1 MDTGAARDVA
11 QLEIAETVLPGP
23 TIAGSLLSGCT
34 EPTDILQRYLATR
47 PQLRFRVHA
56 TANRCDTYY
65 VAPWLLMTVVDVG
78 CVEQFESALSGQD
91 LVEFHFRL
99 SGSIELAGSW
109 GEVRVHE
116 PACLLWY
123 QPKGCDDAS
132 ELVGDPGRS
141 RESWVSL
148 YCDRTTLLGM
158 AGGATHE
165 LLDALAAPELNRSV
179 PQFRICPRIGMMLPV
194 LREIVRTHTADPLHW
209 MLTTARAHE
218 LLYMTLRSAELL
230 SGGPTPTVRL
240 TERDRRSLALARDLL
255 IEQYVSPPDLGALA
269 RCVGMSPAR
278 LCSGFRMQFGQSTSE
293 FVRRRRMEVARELL
307 HGSDLQVRQV
317 AHAVGYSHHST
328 FTAAF
333 ARHFGVAPKTLR
345 RRLSTLN

>member
-1 MDTGAARDVA
+1 
-11 QLEIAETVLPGP
+11 
-23 TIAGSLLSGCT
+23 
-34 EPTDILQRYLATR
+34 
-47 PQLRFRVHA
+47 
-56 TANRCDTYY
+56 
-65 VAPWLLMTVVDVG
+65 MTVVDVG
-78 CVEQFESALSGQD
+78 CVARFESALCGQD
-91 LVEFHFRL
+91 IVEFHFRL

-109 GEVRVHE
+109 GAVRLRE

-123 QPKGCDDAS
+123 QPRGCDDAS
-132 ELVGDPGRS
+132 ERVGDPGRS

-158 AGGATHE
+158 ADGASHE
-165 LLDALAAPELNRSV
+165 LLDVLAAPELNRSV
-179 PQFRICPRIGMMLPV
+179 PQFRICPRIGVMLPV
-194 LREIVRTHTADPLHW
+194 LREIVRAHTADPLHW

-230 SGGPTPTVRL
+230 SGAQALTARL
-240 TERDRRSLALARDLL
+240 TPRDRRSLTLARNLL
-255 IEQYVSPPDLGALA
+255 IEQYVCPPDLGVLA
-269 RCVGMSPAR
+269 RRVGMSPAR
-278 LCSGFRMQFGQSTSE
+278 LCSGFRRQFGLSTSE

-307 HGSDLQVRQV
+307 HDSDLQVRQV

-345 RRLSTLN
+345 GRLA

>member
-11 QLEIAETVLPGP
+11 QFEIAETVLPGP
-23 TIAGSLLSGCT
+23 TNAGCLRSGCM

-47 PQLRFRVHA
+47 PQLRFRVRA
-56 TANRCDTYY
+56 PANRCDTYY

-78 CVEQFESALSGQD
+78 CVARFESGLSGQD
-91 LVEFHFRL
+91 IVEFHFRL

-109 GEVRVHE
+109 GAVRLRE

-158 AGGATHE
+158 AGGATHQ

-194 LREIVRTHTADPLHW
+194 LREIVRAHTADPLHW
-209 MLTTARAHE
+209 MLTIARAHE

-230 SGGPTPTVRL
+230 SGEQASTIRL
-240 TERDRRSLALARDLL
+240 TERDRRSLARARDLL

-269 RCVGMSPAR
+269 RRVGMSPAR
-278 LCSGFRMQFGQSTSE
+278 LCSGFRQQFGQSTSE

-317 AHAVGYSHHST
+317 ARSVGYSHHST

-333 ARHFGVAPKTLR
+333 SRHFGVAPKSLR
-345 RRLSTLN
+345 RRFSALN

>member
-1 MDTGAARDVA
+1 MDTGAVRNVA
-11 QLEIAETVLPGP
+11 QFEIAETVLPGP
-23 TIAGSLLSGCT
+23 TNAGSLRSGCT

-56 TANRCDTYY
+56 PANRCDTYY

-78 CVEQFESALSGQD
+78 CVARFESALCGQD
-91 LVEFHFRL
+91 IVEFHFRL

-109 GEVRVHE
+109 GAVRLRE

-123 QPKGCDDAS
+123 QPRGCDDAS
-132 ELVGDPGRS
+132 ERVGDPGRS

-158 AGGATHE
+158 ADGASHE
-165 LLDALAAPELNRSV
+165 LLDVLAAPELNRSV
-179 PQFRICPRIGMMLPV
+179 PQFRICPRIGVMLPV
-194 LREIVRTHTADPLHW
+194 LREIVRAHTADPLHW

-218 LLYMTLRSAELL
+218 LLYMTLLSAELL
-230 SGGPTPTVRL
+230 SGAQALTARL
-240 TERDRRSLALARDLL
+240 TPRDRRSLTLARNLL
-255 IEQYVSPPDLGALA
+255 IEQYVCPPDLGVLA
-269 RCVGMSPAR
+269 RRVGMSPAR
-278 LCSGFRMQFGQSTSE
+278 LCSGFRRQFGLSTSE

-307 HGSDLQVRQV
+307 HDSDLQVRQV

-345 RRLSTLN
+345 GRLA

>member
-1 MDTGAARDVA
+1 MDTGAVRNVA
-11 QLEIAETVLPGP
+11 QFEIAETVLPGP
-23 TIAGSLLSGCT
+23 TNAGSLRSGCT

-56 TANRCDTYY
+56 PANRCDTYY

-78 CVEQFESALSGQD
+78 CVARFESALCGQD
-91 LVEFHFRL
+91 IVEFHFRL

-109 GEVRVHE
+109 GAVRLRE

-123 QPKGCDDAS
+123 QPRDCDDAS
-132 ELVGDPGRS
+132 ERVGDPGRS

-158 AGGATHE
+158 ADGASHE
-165 LLDALAAPELNRSV
+165 LLDVLAAPELNRSV
-179 PQFRICPRIGMMLPV
+179 PQFRICPRIGVMLPV
-194 LREIVRTHTADPLHW
+194 LREIVRAHTADPLHW

-230 SGGPTPTVRL
+230 SGAQALTARL
-240 TERDRRSLALARDLL
+240 TPRDRRSLTLARNLL
-255 IEQYVSPPDLGALA
+255 IEQYVCPPDLGVLA
-269 RCVGMSPAR
+269 RRVGMSPAR
-278 LCSGFRMQFGQSTSE
+278 LCSGFRRQFGLSTSE

-307 HGSDLQVRQV
+307 HDSDLQVRQV

-345 RRLSTLN
+345 GRLA

>member
-1 MDTGAARDVA
+1 MDTGAARNIA
-11 QLEIAETVLPGP
+11 QFEIAETVLAGP
-23 TIAGSLLSGCT
+23 SNAGALRSGCID
-34 EPTDILQRYLATR
+34 PTDILQRYLATR

-56 TANRCDTYY
+56 AANRCDTYR

-78 CVEQFESALSGQD
+78 CVQRFESALSGQD
-91 LVEFHFRL
+91 IVEFHFRL

-109 GEVRVHE
+109 GEVRVRE

-158 AGGATHE
+158 ADGATQE
-165 LLDALAAPELNRSV
+165 LLDAITGPEGSRTV
-179 PQFRICPRIGMMLPV
+179 PQFRIWPRIGMMIPV
-194 LREIVRTHTADPLHW
+194 LREIVRARTEDPLHW
-209 MLTTARAHE
+209 MLTFARAHE
-218 LLYMTLRSAELL
+218 LLYMTLRSGELL
-230 SGGPTPTVRL
+230 GSERASTLRL
-240 TERDRRSLALARDLL
+240 TARDRKSLGAVRDLL
-255 IEQYVSPPDLGALA
+255 VEHYVSPPALVVLA
-269 RCVGMSPAR
+269 RRVGMNPAR
-278 LCSGFRMQFGQSTSE
+278 LCSGFRLQFGESTSE

-307 HGSDLQVRQV
+307 QRSDMQVRQV
-317 AHAVGYSHHST
+317 ARSVGYSHHST

-333 ARHFGVAPKTLR
+333 ARHFGIAPKVLR
-345 RRLSTLN
+345 RQLPALN

>member
-1 MDTGAARDVA
+1 MDTGAVRNVA
-11 QLEIAETVLPGP
+11 QFEIAETVLPGP
-23 TIAGSLLSGCT
+23 TNAGSLRSGCT

-56 TANRCDTYY
+56 PANRCDTYY

-78 CVEQFESALSGQD
+78 CVARFESALCGQD
-91 LVEFHFRL
+91 IVEFHFRL

-109 GEVRVHE
+109 GAVRLRE

-123 QPKGCDDAS
+123 QPRGCDDAS
-132 ELVGDPGRS
+132 ERVGDPGRS

-158 AGGATHE
+158 ADGASHE
-165 LLDALAAPELNRSV
+165 LLDVLAAPELNRSV
-179 PQFRICPRIGMMLPV
+179 PQFRICPRIGVMLPV
-194 LREIVRTHTADPLHW
+194 LREIVRAHTADPLHW

-230 SGGPTPTVRL
+230 SGAQALTARL
-240 TERDRRSLALARDLL
+240 TPRDRRSLTLARNLL
-255 IEQYVSPPDLGALA
+255 IEQYVCPPDLGVLA
-269 RCVGMSPAR
+269 RRVGMSPAR
-278 LCSGFRMQFGQSTSE
+278 LCSGFRRQFGLSTSE

-307 HGSDLQVRQV
+307 HDSDLQVRQV

-345 RRLSTLN
+345 GRLA